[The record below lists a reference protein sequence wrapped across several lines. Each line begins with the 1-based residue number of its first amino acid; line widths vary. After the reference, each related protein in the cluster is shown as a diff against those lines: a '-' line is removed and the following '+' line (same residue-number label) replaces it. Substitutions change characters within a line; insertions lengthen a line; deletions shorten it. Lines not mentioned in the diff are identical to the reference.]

1 MKISVVG
8 IGYVGLVVAAGFA
21 ENGNHVICVDNDSKK
36 IDDLKKGIIP
46 IYEPGLD
53 EIVKS
58 NVRDGRLIF
67 TTDLTLGVKDC
78 EVIFLALPTPPN
90 EDGSA
95 DLSYVLQTAAAIGKY
110 IDGYKVIVNK
120 STVPVGTSDKV
131 KEVIAKESKYEFDV
145 VSNPEFLKEG
155 SAVNDFLM
163 PDRIVVGSSSKKA
176 IDLMQELY
184 APFIRTGNPLLIMS
198 ERSSE
203 LTKYASNSF
212 LATKIS
218 FMNEIAN
225 LCDEVGA
232 DVDSVRI
239 GMGTDARIGMK
250 FLFPGV
256 GYGGSCFPKDVKALI
271 KTSSEHSVELS
282 ILKKVEEVNEKQK
295 NVIVE
300 KIKKHFNGNLKDK
313 TIALWGLSFKPK
325 TDDVREA
332 PAIVIINQL
341 LKLGCKI
348 NAHDPIA
355 IESMKKVIN
364 DGVIS
369 YYDKNYDA
377 LDNADCLIIA
387 TEWNEFRRPDFH
399 EIKKRLREPVV
410 FDGRNIYNPSKMK
423 EYGFVYYGI
432 GRG

>member
-1 MKISVVG
+1 MKISVIG

-21 ENGNHVICVDNDSKK
+21 ENGNHVVCVDNDLNK
-36 IDDLKKGIIP
+36 IDALKSGIIP

-58 NVRDGRLIF
+58 NVRDGRLVF
-67 TTDLTLGVKDC
+67 TTDIREGVLGC

-95 DLSYVLQTAAAIGKY
+95 DLSYVLQTAEEIGKH
-110 IDGYKVIVNK
+110 IDSYKVIVNK

-131 KEVIAKESKYEFDV
+131 REVISRTCSQEFDV

-155 SAVNDFLM
+155 TAVNDFLM
-163 PDRIVVGSSSKKA
+163 PDRIVVGASSKKA

-271 KTSSEHSVELS
+271 KTSSERQVELS

-295 NVIVE
+295 NVIVN
-300 KIKKHFNGNLKDK
+300 KIIKHFNGDINGK
-313 TIALWGLSFKPK
+313 TIALWGLAFKPK

-332 PAIVIINQL
+332 PSIVIVNEL

-348 NAHDPIA
+348 KAHDPIA
-355 IESMKKVIN
+355 IDSMKKVIN
-364 DGVIS
+364 DGIIE
-369 YYDKNYDA
+369 YYEKNYDA
-377 LDNADCLIIA
+377 LDGADALVII

-399 EIKKRLREPVV
+399 EIKKRMNAPVV

>member
-1 MKISVVG
+1 MRISVVG

-21 ENGNHVICVDNDSKK
+21 ENGNHVVCVDNDKAK
-36 IDDLKKGIIP
+36 IDNLLKGIIP

-53 EIVKS
+53 ELVKS

-67 TTDLTLGVKDC
+67 TTELKDGVIGC

-95 DLSYVLQTAAAIGKY
+95 DLSYVLKTAEEIGKY
-110 IDGYKVIVNK
+110 IDGYKVVVNK

-131 KEVIAKESKYEFDV
+131 REVISKTCKHEFDV

-155 SAVNDFLM
+155 TAVNDFLM
-163 PDRIVVGSSSKKA
+163 PDRIVVGASSKKA

-184 APFIRTGNPLLIMS
+184 SPFIRTGNPLLIMS

-218 FMNEIAN
+218 FMNEMAN
-225 LCDEVGA
+225 LCDVVGA

-271 KTSSEHSVELS
+271 KTSSEYSIDLS
-282 ILKKVEEVNEKQK
+282 ILKKVESANENQK
-295 NVIVE
+295 NIIVK
-300 KIKKHFNGNLKDK
+300 KIEKHFNGELKGK
-313 TIALWGLSFKPK
+313 TIALWGLAFKPK
-325 TDDVREA
+325 TDDIREA
-332 PAIVIINQL
+332 PSIVIINEL
-341 LKLGCKI
+341 IRKGCKI
-348 NAHDPIA
+348 KAHDPIA
-355 IESMKKVIN
+355 MESMRKIFSN
-364 DGVIS
+364 GVIE
-369 YYDKNYDA
+369 YYEKSYDA
-377 LDNADCLIIA
+377 LNDSDALVIV
-387 TEWNEFRRPDFH
+387 TEWNEFRRPDFY
-399 EIKKRLREPVV
+399 EIKKRLNSPVV
-410 FDGRNIYNPSKMK
+410 FDGRNIYNPAKMK
-423 EYGFVYYGI
+423 EYGFAYYGI

>member
-21 ENGNHVICVDNDSKK
+21 ENGNHVVCVDNDSKK

-95 DLSYVLQTAAAIGKY
+95 DLSYVLKTAAAIGRH

-295 NVIVE
+295 SVIVE

-364 DGVIS
+364 DGLIS

-377 LDNADCLIIA
+377 LDNADCLIIV

>member
-21 ENGNHVICVDNDSKK
+21 ENGNHVVCVDNDEKK
-36 IDDLKKGIIP
+36 IENLKNGIIP

-53 EIVKS
+53 ELVKS
-58 NVRDGRLIF
+58 NVRDGRLFF
-67 TTDLTLGVKDC
+67 TTDIKDGVIGC
-78 EVIFLALPTPPN
+78 EVVFLALPTPPN

-95 DLSYVLQTAAAIGKY
+95 DLSYVLSTAEEIGKY
-110 IDGYKVIVNK
+110 IEGYKVIVNK

-131 KEVIAKESKYEFDV
+131 RKVISKTSSFEFDV

-155 SAVNDFLM
+155 TSVNDFLM
-163 PDRIVVGSSSKKA
+163 PDRIVIGSSSKRA

-184 APFIRTGNPLLIMS
+184 SPFIRTGNPLLIMS

-232 DVDSVRI
+232 DVESVRI

-271 KTSSEHSVELS
+271 KTSSEHNVELS
-282 ILKKVEEVNEKQK
+282 ILKKVEDANEKQK
-295 NVIVE
+295 NIIVE
-300 KIKKHFNGNLKDK
+300 KIEKHFNGNIKGK

-325 TDDVREA
+325 TDDIREA
-332 PAIVIINQL
+332 PSIVIINEL
-341 LKLGCKI
+341 LKKGCKI
-348 NAHDPIA
+348 KAHDPIA
-355 IESMKKVIN
+355 NDSMKKVLN
-364 DGVIS
+364 DGVVEYCEKS
-369 YYDKNYDA
+369 YDA
-377 LDNADCLIIA
+377 LNDADALVIV

-399 EIKKRLREPVV
+399 EIKKRLKSPVV
-410 FDGRNIYNPSKMK
+410 FDGRNIYNPAKMK
-423 EYGFVYYGI
+423 EYGFSYYGI

>member
-1 MKISVVG
+1 MKISVIG

-21 ENGNHVICVDNDSKK
+21 ENGNHVICVDNDQRK
-36 IDDLKKGIIP
+36 IEDLKKGVIP

-53 EIVKS
+53 ELVKS

-67 TTDLTLGVKDC
+67 TTDLKDGVIGC

-95 DLSYVLQTAAAIGKY
+95 DLSYVLRTSEEIAKY

-120 STVPVGTSDKV
+120 STVPVGTADKV
-131 KEVIAKESKYEFDV
+131 REIISQRTNYQFDV

-163 PDRIVVGSSSKKA
+163 PDRIVIGSSSKKA
-176 IDLMQELY
+176 IELMQELY
-184 APFIRTGNPLLIMS
+184 APFIRTGNPMLVMS

-203 LTKYASNSF
+203 LTKYAANSF

-232 DVDSVRI
+232 DIENVRI

-271 KTSSEHSVELS
+271 KTATEKNIDLS

-295 NVIVE
+295 RIIVE
-300 KIKKHFNGNLKDK
+300 KIKKHFNGNLKGR

-325 TDDVREA
+325 TDDIREA
-332 PAIVIINQL
+332 PSIVIIKEL
-341 LKLGCKI
+341 LKEGCKI

-355 IESMKKVIN
+355 MTNMKNIFDDNTIN
-364 DGVIS
+364 
-369 YYDKNYDA
+369 YFEKNYDA
-377 LDNADCLIIA
+377 LNNCDALAVI
-387 TEWNEFRRPDFH
+387 TEWNEFRRPDFY
-399 EIKKRLREPVV
+399 EIKKRLKTPVI
-410 FDGRNIYNPSKMK
+410 FDGRNIYNPVKMK
-423 EYGFVYYGI
+423 EYGFIYYGI

>member
-21 ENGNHVICVDNDSKK
+21 ENGNHVVCVDNDKKK
-36 IDDLKKGIIP
+36 IEDLKNGIIP

-67 TTDLTLGVKDC
+67 TTNIKDGVLGC

-95 DLSYVLQTAAAIGKY
+95 DLSYVLNTAEEIGKY
-110 IDGYKVIVNK
+110 IEGYKVIVNK

-131 KEVIAKESKYEFDV
+131 HEVISKTSSFEFDV

-155 SAVNDFLM
+155 TAVNDFLM

-176 IDLMQELY
+176 IDVMQELY
-184 APFIRTGNPLLIMS
+184 SPFIRTGNPLLIMS

-218 FMNEIAN
+218 FMNEMAN

-232 DVDSVRI
+232 DVESVRI

-271 KTSSEHSVELS
+271 KTSSEYNIDLS
-282 ILKKVEEVNEKQK
+282 ILKKVESANEKQK
-295 NVIVE
+295 NIIVE
-300 KIKKHFNGNLKDK
+300 KIEKHFNGNIKGK

-325 TDDVREA
+325 TDDIREA
-332 PAIVIINQL
+332 PSIVIINEL
-341 LKLGCKI
+341 LKKGCKI
-348 NAHDPIA
+348 KAHDPIA
-355 IESMKKVIN
+355 IDSMKKAVGN
-364 DGVIS
+364 GVIE
-369 YYDKNYDA
+369 YCEKNYDA
-377 LDNADCLIIA
+377 LNDADALVIV

-399 EIKKRLREPVV
+399 EIKKRLKSPVV
-410 FDGRNIYNPSKMK
+410 FDGRNIYNPVKMK
-423 EYGFVYYGI
+423 EYGFIYYGI

>member
-1 MKISVVG
+1 MKISVIG

-21 ENGNHVICVDNDSKK
+21 ENGNHVICVDNDERK
-36 IDDLKKGIIP
+36 INDLKSGIIP

-53 EIVKS
+53 ELVKS
-58 NVRDGRLIF
+58 NVRDGRLVF
-67 TTDLTLGVKDC
+67 TTNIKEGVTGC

-95 DLSYVLQTAAAIGKY
+95 DLSYVLDTAVEIGKY
-110 IDGYKVIVNK
+110 FDGYKVIVNK
-120 STVPVGTSDKV
+120 STVPVGTSDRV
-131 KEVIAKESKYEFDV
+131 RDVIAKTSGFDFDV

-155 SAVNDFLM
+155 TAVNDFLM

-176 IDLMQELY
+176 IDVMQELY

-212 LATKIS
+212 LAAKIS

-225 LCDEVGA
+225 LCDEVDA
-232 DVDSVRI
+232 DVESVRI

-250 FLFPGV
+250 FLFPGI
-256 GYGGSCFPKDVKALI
+256 GYGGSCFPKDVKALV
-271 KTSSEHSVELS
+271 KTSSEHGVELS

-295 NVIVE
+295 KIIVK
-300 KIKKHFNGNLKDK
+300 KIQKHFKGDLKGR
-313 TIALWGLSFKPK
+313 TISLWGLSFKPK

-332 PAIVIINQL
+332 PSIVIINEL

-348 NAHDPIA
+348 KVHDPIA
-355 IESMKKVIN
+355 MDSMKKILN
-364 DGVIS
+364 DGLVE
-369 YYDKNYDA
+369 YYEKNYDA
-377 LDNADCLIIA
+377 LNDADALVIA

-399 EIKKRLREPVV
+399 EIKKRMKTPVV
-410 FDGRNIYNPSKMK
+410 FDGRNIYSPAKLK
-423 EYGFVYYGI
+423 EQGFTYYGI

>member
-21 ENGNHVICVDNDSKK
+21 ENGNHVVCVDNDLEK
-36 IDDLKKGIIP
+36 IENLKKGLIP

-53 EIVKS
+53 ELVKS

-67 TTDLTLGVKDC
+67 TANIHDGVAGC

-95 DLSYVLQTAAAIGKY
+95 DLSYVLKTAEEIGKY
-110 IDGYKVIVNK
+110 IDDYKVIVNK

-131 KEVIAKESKYEFDV
+131 REVISRTCSTEFDV

-155 SAVNDFLM
+155 TAVNDFLM
-163 PDRIVVGSSSKKA
+163 PERIVVGSSSKKA
-176 IDLMQELY
+176 IDVMQELY

-198 ERSSE
+198 EKSSE

-212 LATKIS
+212 LAAKIS

-232 DVDSVRI
+232 DVESVRI

-271 KTSSEHSVELS
+271 KTSSEHNVELS
-282 ILKKVEEVNEKQK
+282 ILRKVEEVNENQK
-295 NVIVE
+295 NVIVK
-300 KIKKHFNGNLKDK
+300 KIHKHFNGDIKGK
-313 TIALWGLSFKPK
+313 TIALWGLAFKPK

-332 PAIVIINQL
+332 PSIVIVNEL

-348 NAHDPIA
+348 KAHDPIA
-355 IESMKKVIN
+355 MDSMKKVLN
-364 DGVIS
+364 DGIIQ
-369 YYDKNYDA
+369 YYEKSYDA
-377 LDNADCLIIA
+377 LDNADALVIV

-399 EIKKRLREPVV
+399 EIKTRMNSPVI
-410 FDGRNIYNPSKMK
+410 FDGRNIYNPAKMK
-423 EYGFVYYGI
+423 ELGFTYYGI